1 LNVIENVVTTSGEFE
16 VITMEN
22 DMTKATMGG
31 LLWAELPST
40 RVDSSTIRI
49 SSKPPQDMGGTIT
62 VYSGEDFERSRENI
76 TKAVTSNI
84 KLCKQP
90 KVVAVYHGGMDKS
103 VETIEQI
110 NALVQSILM
119 DIDGEKKN

>member
-1 LNVIENVVTTSGEFE
+1 MDSDI
-16 VITMEN
+16 I
-22 DMTKATMGG
+22 KASVGG
-31 LLWAELPST
+31 LLWAELPSS
-40 RVDSSTIRI
+40 RVDASTIRI
-49 SSKPPQDMGGTIT
+49 SSKPPLDMGGTIT
-62 VYSGEDFERSRENI
+62 VYSGEDFERSRESI
-76 TKAVTSNI
+76 TKAVTGNI

>member
-1 LNVIENVVTTSGEFE
+1 MDKESFTGE
-16 VITMEN
+16 V
-22 DMTKATMGG
+22 GG

-40 RVDSSTIRI
+40 RVDSTTIRI
-49 SSKPPQDMGGTIT
+49 STQPPQDMGGTIT

-76 TKAVTSNI
+76 TKAVTGNI

-90 KVVAVYHGGMDKS
+90 KVVAVYHGGMAKS